1 MNVLAAGIRARRRQP
16 DANPNHEAARW
27 RVKAREAEQQR
38 DALAAQLEAVRKDQI
53 NAAVVTMGLRP
64 QALWASGVE
73 LTDLIG
79 DDGVPDQQKIRQ
91 AFESARRELGIE
103 APRKPVKA
111 LRSGS
116 MAPQEPRT
124 GRWREAF
131 MPPRER

>member
-1 MNVLAAGIRARRRQP
+1 M
-16 DANPNHEAARW
+16 
-27 RVKAREAEQQR
+27 
-38 DALAAQLEAVRKDQI
+38 RKDQI